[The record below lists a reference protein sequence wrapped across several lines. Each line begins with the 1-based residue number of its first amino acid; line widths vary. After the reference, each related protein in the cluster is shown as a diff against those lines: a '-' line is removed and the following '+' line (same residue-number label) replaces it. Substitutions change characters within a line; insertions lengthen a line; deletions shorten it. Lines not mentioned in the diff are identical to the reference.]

1 MADGA
6 ATLSPLSGSGLRSAH
21 TDTLHLLAEQVLDKV
36 CSPELKESQ
45 VVRYINQ
52 GVLEIVAKLAR
63 RRVYLPSLLTAAEVE
78 TVTTADVCALP
89 ADYHI
94 NLHGAIDLT
103 TGQFVRVTTWQA
115 LQRMRVPG
123 PIRHGSVS
131 HVAVYGQQ
139 LRYWMVPDAP
149 RRIAVQYHRLPGP
162 LVAGTDKPFEV
173 PVELSTRLIVDYA
186 AGEAWANIEQDMGD
200 PRVQTN
206 DCRARVSEA
215 LDVLAVEIG
224 PWPAAAA
231 PIGDSMGWGAMW

>member
-6 ATLSPLSGSGLRSAH
+6 ATLSPISGSGLRSAH
-21 TDTLHLLAEQVLDKV
+21 VDTLHLLAEQVLDKV
-36 CSPELKESQ
+36 SSPELKESQ

-63 RRVYLPSLLTAAEVE
+63 RRVYLPSLLTSAEVE

-89 ADYHI
+89 ADYHV

-103 TGQFVRVTTWQA
+103 TGRLVAVRPWPV
-115 LQRMRVPG
+115 LQRMRSPG
-123 PIRHGSVS
+123 PIRHGAVS

-149 RRIAVQYHRLPGP
+149 RRIAIQYHRLPVP
-162 LVAGTDKPFEV
+162 LVATTDKPFEV
-173 PVELSTRLIVDYA
+173 PAELSTRLIVDYA
-186 AGEAWANIEQDMGD
+186 AGEAWTNIEQDMGD

-206 DCRARVSEA
+206 DCRARVAEA
-215 LDVLAVEIG
+215 LDVLAMEIG
-224 PWPAAAA
+224 PWPAEAA
-231 PIGDSMGWGAMW
+231 PISDSMGWGTMW